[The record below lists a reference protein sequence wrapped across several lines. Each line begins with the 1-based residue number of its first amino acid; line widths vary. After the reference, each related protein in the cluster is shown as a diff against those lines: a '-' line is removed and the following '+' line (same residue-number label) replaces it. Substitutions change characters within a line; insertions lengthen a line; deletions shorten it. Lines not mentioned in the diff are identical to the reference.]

1 MEKVQVL
8 IVDDDKEIASFFS
21 HVLTLAG
28 HDCEVVLTAKDA
40 LDRLAASVPD
50 LVLLDLRLGI
60 EVGGEDI
67 LYQIRSNPR
76 YDNTR
81 VVVITAYPTIAEMVT
96 NIADLIL
103 IKPVEMDQ
111 LRTLVARIQSL
122 EPGPRQSHF
131 RDPISELYTKEFFY
145 SRLEFAYERSR
156 RRPDFLY
163 AVVVYEIHLEGR
175 SVEQT
180 DPEVL
185 IRLMEEIARRMHHSL
200 RPLDTIARL
209 TGWKFT
215 TLLEELKKPSDV
227 NVVVARVRE
236 IFSEPYEVMGRNYH
250 LTVKLGAAINNPL
263 YKHPRTILEAAMSAL
278 QTSQANTDE
287 PTWPETSFP
296 SYK

>member
-8 IVDDDKEIASFFS
+8 IVDDDKEIAGFFG
-21 HVLTLAG
+21 HVLTMAG

-40 LDRLAASVPD
+40 LDRLAATVPD
-50 LVLLDLRLGI
+50 LVLLDLRLGL

-111 LRTLVARIQSL
+111 LRTLVARIESL

-131 RDPISELYTKEFFY
+131 RDPISDLYTKEFFY

-163 AVVVYEIHLEGR
+163 SVIVYQIQLEGR
-175 SVEQT
+175 QVEQT

-185 IRLMEEIARRMHHSL
+185 IRLMEEIARRMRRSL

-209 TGWKFT
+209 SGWKFT
-215 TLLEELKKPSDV
+215 TLLEELKKPTDV
-227 NVVVARVRE
+227 NVVVNRVKE
-236 IFSEPYEVMGRNYH
+236 IFAEPFTVMGKVYH
-250 LTVKLGAAINNPL
+250 MSIKLGAAINNPL
-263 YKHPRTILEAAMSAL
+263 YKHPRTILESAISAL
-278 QTSQANTDE
+278 QTAQLNSG
-287 PTWPETSFP
+287 P
-296 SYK
+296 SSWDDSALPFN

>member
-8 IVDDDKEIASFFS
+8 IIDDDKEIAGFFG

-28 HDCEVVLTAKDA
+28 HDCEVVLTAKEA
-40 LDRLAASVPD
+40 LDRLAATVPD

-111 LRTLVARIQSL
+111 LRTLVSRIQSL
-122 EPGPRQSHF
+122 EPGPRLSHF
-131 RDPISELYTKEFFY
+131 RDPISDLYTKDFFY
-145 SRLEFAYERSR
+145 SRLEFAYERGR

-163 AVVVYEIHLEGR
+163 AVVVYQIQLEDR
-175 SVEQT
+175 PVEQT
-180 DPEVL
+180 DPQVL
-185 IRLMEEIARRMHHSL
+185 IRLMEEISRRLRRSL

-227 NVVVARVRE
+227 NVVVKRVRD
-236 IFSEPYEVMGRNYH
+236 IFAEPYEIMGKTYH
-250 LTVKLGAAINNPL
+250 LSVKLGAAINNPL
-263 YKHPRTILEAAMSAL
+263 YKHPRTILETAMSSL
-278 QTSQANTDE
+278 QTAQLNAPEQA
-287 PTWPETSFP
+287 WPDATVP
-296 SYK
+296 PLI

>member
-8 IVDDDKEIASFFS
+8 IVDDDKEIAGFFG
-21 HVLTLAG
+21 HVLTLGG
-28 HDCEVVLTAKDA
+28 HDCEIVLTAKEA
-40 LDRLAASVPD
+40 LDRLAATVPD
-50 LVLLDLRLGI
+50 LVLLDLRLGV

-131 RDPISELYTKEFFY
+131 RDPISELYTKDFFY
-145 SRLEFAYERSR
+145 SRLEFAYERGR
-156 RRPDFLY
+156 RRPDFIY
-163 AVVVYEIHLEGR
+163 AVVVYQIQLEGR
-175 SVEQT
+175 PVDNT

-185 IRLMEEIARRMHHSL
+185 IRLMEEIARRMHRSL

-209 TGWKFT
+209 SGWKFT

-227 NVVVARVRE
+227 NVVVKRVRE
-236 IFSEPYEVMGRNYH
+236 IFAEPYEVMGKMYH
-250 LTVKLGAAINNPL
+250 LSVKLGAAINNPL
-263 YKHPRTILEAAMSAL
+263 YKHPRTILESAMSAL
-278 QTSQANTDE
+278 QTAQLNTGDDV
-287 PTWPETSFP
+287 WPDATVP
-296 SYK
+296 PRK

>member
-76 YDNTR
+76 YDNTK

-145 SRLEFAYERSR
+145 SRLEFAYERGR

-163 AVVVYEIHLEGR
+163 AVIVYEIHLEGR
-175 SVEQT
+175 SVEHT

-250 LTVKLGAAINNPL
+250 LTVRLGAAINNPL

-278 QTSQANTDE
+278 QNSQAKADE

-296 SYK
+296 PRK

>member
-8 IVDDDKEIASFFS
+8 IIDDDKEIAGFFG

-28 HDCEVVLTAKDA
+28 HDCEIALTAT
-40 LDRLAASVPD
+40 VPD

-76 YDNTR
+76 YDNTK

-145 SRLEFAYERSR
+145 SRLEFAYERGR
-156 RRPDFLY
+156 RRPEFLY
-163 AVVVYEIHLEGR
+163 AVIVYEIQLEGR
-175 SVEQT
+175 LANQA

-185 IRLMEEIARRMHHSL
+185 IRLMEEIARRMHRSL

-236 IFSEPYEVMGRNYH
+236 IFSEPYEIMSRNYH

-278 QTSQANTDE
+278 QTSQETSGE
-287 PTWPETSFP
+287 PTWPETSLP
-296 SYK
+296 PRK